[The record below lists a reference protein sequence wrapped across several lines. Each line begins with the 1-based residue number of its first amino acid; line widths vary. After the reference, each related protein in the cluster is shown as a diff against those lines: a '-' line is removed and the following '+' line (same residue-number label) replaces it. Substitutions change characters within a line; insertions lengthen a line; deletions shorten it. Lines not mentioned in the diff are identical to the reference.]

1 MSAQPAELLLK
12 ASSLEELGEVARDLG
27 LTEALR
33 APMIEVLGPT
43 PKAGRMVREVGKLAQ
58 ALGTDDV
65 QALLVDGGPLLAPR
79 PMQGVKKKLFE
90 HARTYLYEAARSEA
104 EAQVEGPAVVQARTR
119 VEAPETNPVA
129 PQGFESQAAAA
140 PSDADTTPG
149 RPQTRE
155 ALKNWARTHEVRGVL
170 TQRLFS
176 TLSDTDPQLFK
187 QMVDPSV
194 ENAAFEDIL
203 FDPSL
208 AGGSM
213 RVQKRLTILKAAAWA
228 HLEQC
233 AEQTKVGL
241 DEEKAKD
248 WTVRNRPAAEVR
260 NGLIDQLLKIRER
273 VRLEVPPRASANQR
287 AYEVVVE
294 AGEQPAVVYTEAA
307 ESNFA
312 FPLKVTLQ
320 LDVTG
325 TIQVKSSH
333 SGGDTDP
340 YVLSALDEVLAWL
353 FDETNDS
360 LQPLFEALKHPA
372 WLRGLM
378 ALEDAAAPSE
388 SQEDL
393 LGELGWWVGLEPG
406 LEIRPVV
413 QKRMKNGTLARPK
426 PVALPRVL
434 AAHSGLDPLH
444 VEVAQWVDLADVASR
459 RSRDDA
465 LRLLGRALSRLA
477 GRASV
482 FFGDESTPGRLL
494 QSPLGFV
501 VDKEQDDLLMG
512 VEIHGQRIEP
522 EHFAAHR
529 MGQGAGSLVFVRPDE
544 DTLIF
549 DVLSPGMLRA
559 MAVLARYPRA
569 MPTEAQGELV
579 ARLDALRQLGPVRFE
594 ASVPRAKV
602 PAQPTL
608 VVRLDGTPQGVMGR
622 IWVRLI
628 EGAPLVVPGEGVDE
642 VVAARPDRTLVF
654 APRNLASERAWAMNQ
669 IQELFV
675 GVAIGEDL
683 DFELVGPEDVFGLLD
698 GVRAAPGVE
707 VEWAAR
713 PWRVTRTYTEDLKV
727 AVKSRRDWF
736 GLEGGVEVEGERV
749 ALAVLLEA
757 IREGRRYVKLAEGDF
772 VVLEQAL
779 VQRLAA
785 VEPAARTVRDEIV
798 VTVGAAQAVQD
809 LGADAGSFEAAEAWH
824 TAVSRMEAAR
834 DLQPVLPVELKATLR
849 PYQLQGFEWMARLST
864 WGLGACLADDMGLG
878 KTLQALSVLLY
889 RQSEG
894 PALVVAPT
902 SVTFNWAREAAR
914 FAPTLQVRRY
924 EGAKRAEQLEG
935 LGAGHIVVTS
945 YGLATRD
952 AAELGKI
959 EWSSLVLDEA
969 QAVKNAQS
977 QRSQA
982 IQSLPAKWRL
992 ALSGTPVEN
1001 RLSELWS
1008 LFAVIE
1014 PGLFGSWNEFKTRF
1028 AGPIERDG
1036 SELRSEA
1043 LSRLIRPFVL
1053 RRTKRLVAPEL
1064 PPRTDVEVDV
1074 VLSDAERALYEDVRL
1089 ATLAKL
1095 EEGPSE
1101 AEPGEKGGG
1110 RFAVLAAL
1118 TRLRQLAC
1126 HPRLDN
1132 PKSEVEGSKL
1142 LRVMHLVRGL
1152 MASGQRALVFSQ
1164 FTGHLA
1170 LVRAAFEQEELS
1182 YLYLDGSTPTA
1193 VRQERVD
1200 AFQGGEAPLF
1210 LISLK
1215 AGGTGLNLT
1224 AADNVILLDPW
1235 WNPAVEDQATDRA
1248 HRIGQ
1253 QNPVTVYR
1261 MVARNTV
1268 EDSILAMHAAKRALV
1283 GQVLDGT
1290 GAAGALGVDEL
1301 VGLIRGG

>member
-1 MSAQPAELLLK
+1 MK
-12 ASSLEELGEVARDLG
+12 ASSLEDLGEIARDLG

-33 APMIEVLGPT
+33 APMLRVLGPT
-43 PKAGRMVREVGKLAQ
+43 PKAGRMVREVTKLAR

-65 QALLVDGGPLLAPR
+65 QALLVDAGPLLAPR

-90 HARTYLYEAARSEA
+90 HARTYLYEAALADTGAPTSA
-104 EAQVEGPAVVQARTR
+104 PAPSPPQ
-119 VEAPETNPVA
+119 PEYERILPSDSAGAVA
-129 PQGFESQAAAA
+129 PAA
-140 PSDADTTPG
+140 SDDTCKPTFA
-149 RPQTRE
+149 RPQSRA
-155 ALKNWARTHEVRGVL
+155 ALQKWAKAHEVRGVL
-170 TQRLFS
+170 SQRLFS
-176 TLSDTDPQLFK
+176 TLSDRNPQLFR

-203 FDPSL
+203 FDNTL
-208 AGGSM
+208 AGGSN
-213 RVQKRLTILKAAAWA
+213 RVQQRLNTLKAAAWA
-228 HLEQC
+228 HLEEC
-233 AEQTKVGL
+233 AEQAQVGL
-241 DEEKAKD
+241 EEEKAKD
-248 WTVRNRPAAEVR
+248 WSGRARPEDSVRQ
-260 NGLIDQLLKIRER
+260 GLIEGLLKIRMR
-273 VRLEVPPRASANQR
+273 VREAVPPRAQADQR
-287 AYEVVVE
+287 AHEVVVDS
-294 AGEQPAVVYTEAA
+294 GEQPAVVYTEVA

-312 FPLKVTLQ
+312 FPVKVTLGLSVEGQ
-320 LDVTG
+320 VD
-325 TIQVKSSH
+325 VKSSH
-333 SGGDTDP
+333 SGGEADP
-340 YVLSALDEVLAWL
+340 YVLSALDEVLSRL
-353 FDETNDS
+353 FDEEDLS
-360 LQPLFEALKHPA
+360 LAPLFEALKYPA

-378 ALEDAAAPSE
+378 ALEDAAGPDE
-388 SQEDL
+388 VKDDL
-393 LGELGWWVGLEPG
+393 QGELGWWIALEPG
-406 LEIRPVV
+406 LEIRPVL
-413 QKRMKNGTLARPK
+413 QKRLKNGTLARPK
-426 PVALPRVL
+426 PVALNRII
-434 AAHSGLDPLH
+434 AAQATIDALH
-444 VEVAQWVDLADVASR
+444 VEVAQWVDLAEVASR
-459 RSRDDA
+459 RSREDA
-465 LRLLGRALSRLA
+465 LRLLGRGLSRLA
-477 GRASV
+477 GRARV
-482 FFGDESTPGRLL
+482 FFGDATDPGRLVR
-494 QSPLGFV
+494 SPFGFV
-501 VDKEQDDLLMG
+501 VDKVQDDLLVG
-512 VEIHGQRIEP
+512 IEIAGQGIEP
-522 EHFAAHR
+522 NDFARHR
-529 MGQGAGSLVFVRPDE
+529 IGQGPGAVVFVRPDE

-549 DVLSPGMLRA
+549 DILSPGMHRA
-559 MAVLARYPRA
+559 MAVLARFPRA

-594 ASVPRAKV
+594 DSVPRARV

-608 VVRLDGTPQGVMGR
+608 VVRLDGAHDGVTGR

-628 EGAPLVVPGEGVDE
+628 DGAPLVVPGEGPDE

-654 APRNLASERAWAMNQ
+654 APRNLESERAWAVNQ
-669 IQELFV
+669 IQQLFE
-675 GVAIGEDL
+675 GITIGEDL
-683 DFELVGPEDVFGLLD
+683 DFELVEPEDVFGLLD
-698 GVRAAPGVE
+698 GARGVAGVE
-707 VEWAAR
+707 VQWAAR
-713 PWRVTRTYTEDLKV
+713 PWNVSRTYTEDLKV
-727 AVKSRRDWF
+727 EVKTRRDWF
-736 GLEGGVEVEGERV
+736 GLEGGVEVDGARV
-749 ALAVLLEA
+749 TLAVLLET
-757 IREGRRYVKLAEGDF
+757 IRAGRRYVKLAEDDF

-779 VQRLAA
+779 VDRLAA
-785 VEPAARTVRDEIV
+785 VEPAARQVKDEVV
-798 VTVGAAQAVQD
+798 VTVGAAEAVQA
-809 LGADAGSFEAAEAWH
+809 LGSSAGSFEAAEAWH
-824 TAVSRMEAAR
+824 AAVSRMEAAR
-834 DLQPVLPVELKATLR
+834 DLQPMLPQGVQATLR
-849 PYQLQGFEWMARLST
+849 PYQLQGFEWLARLST

-889 RQSEG
+889 RQAEG

-914 FAPTLQVRRY
+914 FTPGLEVRRY
-924 EGAKRAEQLEG
+924 EGAQRAVQLQG
-935 LGAGHIVVTS
+935 LGPGHILITS

-952 AAELGKI
+952 AAQLGEI
-959 EWSSLVLDEA
+959 EWGSLVLDEA

-982 IQSLPAKWRL
+982 IQGLPAKWRL

-1028 AGPIERDG
+1028 ASPIERDG
-1036 SELRSEA
+1036 SEIRAEA

-1074 VLSDAERALYEDVRL
+1074 LLSDAERALYEDVRL

-1101 AEPGEKGGG
+1101 DEAGQGGG

-1132 PKSEVEGSKL
+1132 PNSEVEGSKL
-1142 LRVMHLVRGL
+1142 QRVMHLVRDLVAG
-1152 MASGQRALVFSQ
+1152 GQRALIFSQ

-1170 LVRAAFEQEELS
+1170 LVREAFEEAGLS

-1200 AFQGGEAPLF
+1200 AFQAGEAPLF

-1261 MVARNTV
+1261 LVARNTV

-1290 GAAGALGVDEL
+1290 GAAGALAVDEL